1 MMDHFYGIINSS
13 ILPRMLEF
21 DSTYKVFRLPQLSI
35 PANECRKTFKVK
47 VTKRNV
53 YNSQFYAVIRLNQ
66 NQNE

>member
-47 VTKRNV
+47 VTKMNG
-53 YNSQFYAVIRLNQ
+53 YNSSLYSVTILNQ
-66 NQNE
+66 NE